1 MGEYVGVD
9 PVRVRKLADRLKDLE
24 DALARH
30 GALIRKNFKAWDSGL
45 DLSLLA
51 QQTRAVGDDARDMSK
66 RADLARN
73 LEEVGDAT
81 GLCTPDGNIINIPW
95 DMKDV
100 AAQSAKEAGQESA
113 TLKKALDDPKAPGAR
128 EDIEAI
134 GRSLADHQ
142 DDPAYMKAFMT
153 SGGIT
158 YAAKVAGVLHGLDG
172 THNGAV
178 FSKDSERVLAEFGQA
193 TRVMSSIAVKGDYP
207 HPAPNY
213 LAALTDPSDDGVWS
227 VGMLFKYGPK
237 GDEWDPK
244 VLSDVGGAML
254 DWRAKQSGRNAMR
267 PSYMPQ
273 IGSSGT
279 YGYYTSP
286 GVHNW
291 YQSLGLDPQ
300 FTDPDSGSQLTA
312 AIEANDPA
320 LALMNRIGENP
331 QASRDLL
338 TQPDGSGLRN
348 AQQLVDYHWETPGPK
363 GPIDESDAVR
373 RILTLA
379 ANDRSPDHVDQS
391 GQAASNILIAAAK
404 EKDIFFN
411 RDDADK
417 KEQFQT
423 YPKGTA
429 VALAGIAGTWADQ
442 LGATSM
448 LAGPD
453 SHGYSRHVLGSNPE
467 DLVDV
472 MELFVKDNPDAAAM
486 FDTTLHAQVS
496 EAAGSAHAT
505 NDLTNMGHIAGLFT
519 KAKVGVSYTEA
530 QQVDEE
536 HKHNL
541 MVLNYAGNIF
551 GWIPAPSAPDGET
564 LQGVAKLAAKGLK
577 YSQNLVTVGRTIIA
591 PDKDPFSTG
600 NADKLEA
607 LNQTQAKQQYL
618 TFSPAIA
625 QGLIRA
631 GKVPAP
637 DPANA
642 SWYDPRTKTVAA
654 NAWNNGDFNNWSSM
668 QDDRAT
674 YINAFQSGFSH
685 AEVSPDGK

>member
-51 QQTRAVGDDARDMSK
+51 QQARAVGDDARDMSK

-73 LEEVGDAT
+73 LEEVGGAS
-81 GLCTPDGNIINIPW
+81 GMCTPDGDIINIPW

-100 AAQSAKEAGQESA
+100 TAQSAKEAGQEAA
-113 TLKKALDDPKAPGAR
+113 TLKKALADPKAPGAR

-142 DDPAYMKAFMT
+142 NDSAYMKAFMI
-153 SGGIT
+153 SGGIAD
-158 YAAKVAGVLHGLDG
+158 AAKVARVLHQMDG

-178 FSKDSERVLAEFGQA
+178 FSKDSEKVLAQFGQA
-193 TRVMSSIAVKGDYP
+193 TQVMSSIAVKGDYP
-207 HPAPNY
+207 HPAPDY
-213 LAALTDPSDDGVWS
+213 LAALTDPPDGDIWS

-237 GDEWDPK
+237 GDKWDPT

-267 PSYMPQ
+267 PSYMPR

-300 FTDPDSGSQLTA
+300 FTDPDSGVKLAT

-320 LALMNRIGENP
+320 LALMNRIGESP

-338 TQPDGSGLRN
+338 TQPGGAGLRN
-348 AQQLVDYHWETPGPK
+348 ARQLVDYHWETPGPK

-373 RILTLA
+373 RVLTLA
-379 ANDRSPDHVDQS
+379 ATDRSPDHVDQS

-404 EKDIFFN
+404 EKDNFFN
-411 RDDADK
+411 RDDAEK

-429 VALAGIAGTWADQ
+429 VALAGITGTWADQ
-442 LGATSM
+442 LGANSM

-453 SHGYSRHVLGSNPE
+453 SRGYSHHALASNPE
-467 DLVDV
+467 DLVNV

-505 NDLTNMGHIAGLFT
+505 NDLTNMGNIAGLFT
-519 KAKVGVSYTEA
+519 KAKVGVSYTQA
-530 QQVDEE
+530 QQLDEE

-591 PDKDPFSTG
+591 PNKDPFSTS
-600 NADKLEA
+600 NADKIEA
-607 LNQTQAKQQYL
+607 LNQAQAKQQYFS
-618 TFSPAIA
+618 FSPSIA

-631 GKVPAP
+631 GKIPVPA
-637 DPANA
+637 ANEP
-642 SWYDPRTKTVAA
+642 WYDPQTKTVDP
-654 NAWNNGDFNNWSSM
+654 NAWNNGSFNTWFGKY
-668 QDDRAT
+668 DDR
-674 YINAFQSGFSH
+674 YKYLSNFKNGFDT

>member
-9 PVRVRKLADRLKDLE
+9 PARVRKLADRLGDLE
-24 DALARH
+24 QALARH
-30 GALIRKNFKAWDSGL
+30 GTLIRKNFKAWDGSVN
-45 DLSLLA
+45 LSLIA
-51 QQTRAVGDDARDMSK
+51 QQTRAVGDDFRDMSK
-66 RADLARN
+66 RADLART
-73 LEEVGDAT
+73 LEEAGDSI

-95 DMKDV
+95 DMKDLS
-100 AAQSAKEAGQESA
+100 AQSAKEAQQEA
-113 TLKKALDDPKAPGAR
+113 AILKKALDDPKSATSR
-128 EDIEAI
+128 EDIQTIAH
-134 GRSLADHQ
+134 SLADHQ
-142 DDPAYMKAFMT
+142 DDPAYMTAFMIA
-153 SGGIT
+153 GGIT
-158 YAAKVAGVLHGLDG
+158 EATRVPSILHEQDG

-178 FSKDSERVLAEFGQA
+178 FNPQSEKILAQYGKA
-193 TRVMSSIAVKGDYP
+193 TQVMSDLAVKGNYP

-213 LAALTDPSDDGVWS
+213 LAALTNPPNGDMWS
-227 VGMLFKYGPK
+227 VGVLFKYGPR
-237 GDEWDPK
+237 GDQWNPK
-244 VLSDVGGAML
+244 VLSDAGGAML
-254 DWRAKQSGRNAMR
+254 DWRAKQSGRNGMR
-267 PSYMPQ
+267 PDYMPR

-291 YQSLGLDPQ
+291 YQSIDLDPQ
-300 FTDPDSGSQLTA
+300 YTDPDNGSRLITA
-312 AIEANDPA
+312 IQANDPA

-331 QASRDLL
+331 EASRDLL
-338 TQPDGSGLRN
+338 TAPDGAGLRY
-348 AQQLVDYHWETPGPK
+348 ARQLVDYHWETPGPN

-373 RILTLA
+373 RVLTLA
-379 ANDRSPDHVDQS
+379 ANDRSPEHADQS
-391 GQAASNILIAAAK
+391 GLAASNILTAAAK
-404 EKDIFFN
+404 EKDTFFN

-417 KEQFQT
+417 KEQFQI

-429 VALAGIAGTWADQ
+429 VALAGITATWADQ
-442 LGATSM
+442 LGATSL
-448 LAGPD
+448 LAGPE
-453 SHGYSRHVLGSNPE
+453 SRGYSRHVLGSNPE
-467 DLVDV
+467 DLVNV
-472 MELFVKDNPDAAAM
+472 MELFAKDNPDAAAM
-486 FDTTLHAQVS
+486 FDTTLHGQVS

-519 KAKVGVSYTEA
+519 KAKLGAKYTEA
-530 QQVDEE
+530 QQLDEE

-551 GWIPAPSAPDGET
+551 GWIPAPSTPEGET
-564 LQGVAKLAAKGLK
+564 LQGAAQLAAKGLK

-591 PDKDPFSTG
+591 PDKDPFSTS
-600 NADKLEA
+600 NADKQER
-607 LNQTQAKQQYL
+607 LNQEQAKQQYL

-631 GKVPAP
+631 GKIPPP

-642 SWYDPRTKTVAA
+642 PWYDPRTKTVAA
-654 NAWNNGDFNNWSSM
+654 NAWNNGDFNNWSST